1 MKIVAE
7 MSEEEYKKIKKE
19 YRVRFI
25 ENDCLDWNE
34 YKEVKDKYKFDE
46 PVLNEKQERELQ
58 DWIWENLYTDF
69 YDYPLEWRVI

>member
-7 MSEEEYKKIKKE
+7 MSEEEYKELKKE

-34 YKEVKDKYKFDE
+34 YEEVKDKYKFDE

-69 YDYPLEWRVI
+69 YDYPLEWRVV

>member
-7 MSEEEYKKIKKE
+7 MSEEEYKELKKE